1 MFHYAEM
8 VIYWI
13 QHRYLATAPGSHGNA
28 GVGCRSS
35 GFWSAYPDRRPTVPL
50 LIFVAAFVLLAL
62 ASQLWGADSRNTH
75 AVLS

>member
-1 MFHYAEM
+1 
-8 VIYWI
+8 
-13 QHRYLATAPGSHGNA
+13 
-28 GVGCRSS
+28 
-35 GFWSAYPDRRPTVPL
+35 VPL